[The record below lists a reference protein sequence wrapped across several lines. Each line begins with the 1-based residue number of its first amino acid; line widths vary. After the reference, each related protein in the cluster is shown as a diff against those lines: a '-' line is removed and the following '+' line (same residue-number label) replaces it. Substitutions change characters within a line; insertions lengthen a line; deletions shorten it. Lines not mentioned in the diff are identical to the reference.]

1 MQYPK
6 ARMKI
11 SELIKLGFSRNEL
24 SAYAHIPGCPVERN
38 GTGKTS
44 HFVFDTD
51 EFEIWRKKRT
61 SL

>member
-1 MQYPK
+1 MLYPK

-11 SELIKLGFSRNEL
+11 SELIKLGFSRKEL
-24 SAYAHIPGCPVERN
+24 ITYAHIRGCPVEKN

-44 HFVFDTD
+44 HFVFDTE
-51 EFEIWRKKRT
+51 EFEKWRKKRM